1 MTADNKGPKTWALG
15 ALAAAAIP
23 LSAGVL
29 PAEAVPFQHADGVSI
44 SRLSPTDERP
54 ASDSFVSPQ
63 KTQEDLRLEKEKAYE
78 REKFNETVSG
88 VAEAAG
94 NIALFGAG
102 LGLFVGT
109 GAVTSWAIVSGANKL
124 YKAGVDTNNSVSE
137 WLKNKRSE
145 NNRDNKNTY
154 RM

>member
-1 MTADNKGPKTWALG
+1 
-15 ALAAAAIP
+15 
-23 LSAGVL
+23 
-29 PAEAVPFQHADGVSI
+29 
-44 SRLSPTDERP
+44 
-54 ASDSFVSPQ
+54 VSPQ
-63 KTQEDLRLEKEKAYE
+63 KTQEDLRLEEEKAYE
-78 REKFNETVSG
+78 REQFNRKVSG

-109 GAVTSWAIVSGANKL
+109 AAVTSWGVISGADKL